1 MITRES
7 VALLTRELRQF
18 PGVTRVLLAG
28 RDGVPFYDDLALA
41 ARDHAAAATASA
53 LGVGALICDGVKIGA
68 MEGGVVFGRHG
79 VLVYRPLESDF
90 VLAVIA
96 TSTVDLAD
104 LYRRMRREA
113 RILDQAAR
121 KE

>member
-1 MITRES
+1 MITRDT
-7 VALLTRELRQF
+7 VAPIAQELREL

-28 RDGVPFYDDLALA
+28 RDGVPFYDDLPLA

-53 LGVGALICDGVKIGA
+53 LGVGALICDGVKLGA
-68 MEGGVVFGRHG
+68 MEGGAVFGSHG
-79 VLVYRPLESDF
+79 VLVYRPLECSY

-96 TSTVDLAD
+96 RSTVDLAD
-104 LYRRMRREA
+104 LYRRMRKEA
-113 RILDQAAR
+113 RILDQAAL